1 MSRWS
6 RTKELIRKKFSKYA
20 RTYDKYAAIQKKL
33 AQKLAGLM
41 PEKPLQEILD
51 VGCGTGNFTK
61 LLRDKY
67 RGSHI
72 TAVDISPQMIEVA
85 RDKLKDKVEFVVAE
99 AEYIE
104 SEKQYDLIASNATM
118 QWFSNLDRTL
128 AKYKKMLKKDGAIA
142 FTIFGP
148 LTYHELSWVMEDV
161 TNKKMMINS
170 KKFLGK
176 AELEALLKKHFSKCE
191 IKEELVK
198 EQNRSLKGLLSKI
211 KYSGTQGSSMAGK
224 GLLGKEALKKAEQLY
239 KSKYKNLEAT
249 HQMFFCWASK

>member
-6 RTKELIRKKFSKYA
+6 RTKELIKKRFSKYA
-20 RTYDKYAAIQKKL
+20 RTYDKYAAVQKKL
-33 AQKLAGLM
+33 AQKLACII
-41 PEKPLQEILD
+41 PERPAQEILD

-61 LLRDKY
+61 LLREKY
-67 RGSHI
+67 KGSHI
-72 TAVDISPQMIEVA
+72 TAMDISPQMIEVA
-85 RDKLKDKVEFVVAE
+85 KDKLKDKVDFVVAD
-99 AEYIE
+99 AEEIE
-104 SEKQYDLIASNATM
+104 SDDKYDLIASNATM
-118 QWFSNLDRTL
+118 QWFSNLDKTL
-128 AKYKKMLKKDGAIA
+128 GKYKKMLKKDGVIA

-161 TNKKMMINS
+161 TNKKMIINS

-176 AELEALLKKHFSKCE
+176 SELETLLKKHFGKCE

-198 EQNRSLKGLLSKI
+198 ETNKSLKGLLSKI
-211 KYSGTQGSSMAGK
+211 KYSGTQGSSMSGK
-224 GLLGKEALKKAEQLY
+224 GLLGKETLKKAEQLY